1 MWPAEVGVKL
11 FEGGWFFCGFGGG
24 WCWRGRSATRS
35 EIYIQPV
42 AFFQYLAA
50 GGICCRKRGQ
60 FGNTFFQ
67 WRMRLAIQHTGGL
80 LIRGVVG
87 RLRQHGK
94 EVAQSRGIVARL
106 GGKLRASLVGI
117 ALFIGSIILREGG
130 GDGLS
135 GILVNQSSRTACNA
149 AHLRG
154 AHISPGLD
162 LKSARLISANNL
174 FQVPT

>member
-1 MWPAEVGVKL
+1 
-11 FEGGWFFCGFGGG
+11 
-24 WCWRGRSATRS
+24 
-35 EIYIQPV
+35 
-42 AFFQYLAA
+42 
-50 GGICCRKRGQ
+50 
-60 FGNTFFQ
+60 
-67 WRMRLAIQHTGGL
+67 MRVDNQDSGGL

-94 EVAQSRGIVARL
+94 EVAQSRGIVAGL

-135 GILVNQSSRTACNA
+135 GVLVNQSSRKACNA
-149 AHLRG
+149 ANLRG

-162 LKSARLISANNL
+162 LKSGKLLAANNL
-174 FQVPT
+174 FQVP